1 MLIYVMKVSHK
12 LYISLSWC
20 PISIHYVSIMNAVV
34 WHLIISMLFS
44 YQEVEKLKALYHKEK
59 LEKGIQMYPDVEKN
73 KQVIANN
80 IFQEVKHAMQ
90 EERMKQAGQHNTR
103 GSW

>member
-1 MLIYVMKVSHK
+1 M
-12 LYISLSWC
+12 
-20 PISIHYVSIMNAVV
+20 SIVNSIV
-34 WHLIISMLFS
+34 WHLFISTLS
-44 YQEVEKLKALYHKEK
+44 ACQEVEKLKALYHKEK

-90 EERMKQAGQHNTR
+90 EERMKQAGQYYIR
-103 GSW
+103 GSFWG